1 MFFYISTWNILTIF
15 IKISIKKKSVNIP
28 IFQVYSNPHLNVI
41 LYRSKDPHV
50 FPARNPPHLR
60 GRGRSWSCLRS
71 DHWPGERGKH
81 GEKTGV
87 VKEIYVF
94 IIYYHYYIIKIT
106 HIMQITIRCWYIV
119 YMYAI
124 LYIYSFGPLEEF
136 ESVCFLYKVHSFGC
150 PKYPGMSF
158 QPLHTRSWLSQP
170 SAKPPKKTD
179 SSPSKRRSVVCSLQ
193 FPFYGSTLLKKHAL
207 LGRSKIEKSRRNP
220 HRGRP
225 TSGEIMWNPGVCLLW
240 TLVEKRRGR
249 SPRGQPT
256 HDSAS
261 QFFANGNM
269 VASFFPISIC
279 ECNRC
284 FLSHMPIGP

>member
-15 IKISIKKKSVNIP
+15 IKISKKKKSVNIP

-124 LYIYSFGPLEEF
+124 LYIYIPLGLWR
-136 ESVCFLYKVHSFGC
+136 SLKVFAFC
-150 PKYPGMSF
+150 TKYI
-158 QPLHTRSWLSQP
+158 
-170 SAKPPKKTD
+170 A
-179 SSPSKRRSVVCSLQ
+179 
-193 FPFYGSTLLKKHAL
+193 
-207 LGRSKIEKSRRNP
+207 
-220 HRGRP
+220 
-225 TSGEIMWNPGVCLLW
+225 SGVQNILEW
-240 TLVEKRRGR
+240 
-249 SPRGQPT
+249 
-256 HDSAS
+256 AS
-261 QFFANGNM
+261 NLCIPA
-269 VASFFPISIC
+269 VD
-279 ECNRC
+279 
-284 FLSHMPIGP
+284 